1 MSPKSNF
8 QSLHS
13 SQLSRSMT
21 LRDMP
26 CTNSILSSP
35 DRLLRDSSS
44 NSLKIQKRNISQLHI
59 LNKMKMIQLSTS
71 PLRKLLSLLSSHQ
84 WRNMTLQNMHY
95 TMSIPSWPDMSPE
108 DTWNNSLKMN
118 PSINLRRKHL

>member
-8 QSLHS
+8 QSLQS

-26 CTNSILSSP
+26 YTNSILSSP

-71 PLRKLLSLLSSHQ
+71 PLRKLL
-84 WRNMTLQNMHY
+84 
-95 TMSIPSWPDMSPE
+95 
-108 DTWNNSLKMN
+108 
-118 PSINLRRKHL
+118 